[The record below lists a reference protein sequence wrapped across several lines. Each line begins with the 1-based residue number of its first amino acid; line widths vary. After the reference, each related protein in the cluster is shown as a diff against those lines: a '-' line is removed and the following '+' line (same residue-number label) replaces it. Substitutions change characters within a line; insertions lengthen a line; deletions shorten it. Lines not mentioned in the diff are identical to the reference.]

1 MQMGVHVDHASWLPR
16 RAATT
21 FCRSP
26 GVVAEEDGGGAG
38 DCNRVEWLATPSRT
52 TADLQTLGKSA
63 RGRVKRAD
71 HATLPE
77 APPREAVA
85 ILRAGDET
93 RVAALLPIRYGRMA
107 VSPFTFYRGAAA
119 IMAHDLAASPVSG
132 IRVQC
137 CGDAHLSNF
146 GGFATPERNVVFDVN
161 DFDETAPGAWEWDV
175 KRLAASVEIAGQTIG
190 FKRAQIAD
198 AVAGCLELYRCR
210 MAEFAAMSTL
220 DVWYFKV
227 DEAALADAI
236 RAASPKTLERT
247 ATSSHLFPRVEK
259 AADGALRFADT
270 PPHVFHDTTDAS
282 LDLASGAFAAYAR
295 TLPADRRAL
304 FERYRLADVATK
316 VVGVGSVGT
325 RCLIALFVAGA
336 GDRLILQ
343 VKEATASVLEP
354 YAGTVPFENH
364 GERVVVG
371 QRLIQFAS
379 DVFLGWMRGPDGHDY
394 YVRQLRDLKT
404 SADIEKLGVSQ
415 FSAYAA
421 LCGRALARAHS
432 RGSGLAAA
440 IAGYLGR
447 GAAFD
452 EAVARFAR
460 AYAEVNARDYQ
471 ALLAAIK
478 SGEVPAE
485 KG

>member
-1 MQMGVHVDHASWLPR
+1 
-16 RAATT
+16 
-21 FCRSP
+21 
-26 GVVAEEDGGGAG
+26 
-38 DCNRVEWLATPSRT
+38 VEWLAVPSRNP
-52 TADLQTLGKSA
+52 ADLRALGKSA
-63 RGRVKRAD
+63 RERVKRTE
-71 HATLPE
+71 HAALPD
-77 APPREAVA
+77 APPRDAIA
-85 ILRAGDET
+85 ILRAGDAA

-119 IMAHDLAASPVSG
+119 VMAHDLAASPVSG

-175 KRLAASVEIAGQTIG
+175 KRLAASVEIAGRTIG
-190 FKRAQIAD
+190 FKHAQIAD
-198 AVAGCLELYRCR
+198 AVAGCLELYRLR
-210 MAEFAAMSTL
+210 MAEFADMSTL

-247 ATSSHLFPRVEK
+247 AISSHLFPRVESS
-259 AADGALRFADT
+259 ADGALRFVDT
-270 PPHVFHDTTDAS
+270 PPHVFHDATDEA
-282 LDLASGAFAAYAR
+282 LELAGGACAAYAR

-325 RCLIALFVAGA
+325 RCLIALFIAGSA
-336 GDRLILQ
+336 DDRLILQ
-343 VKEATASVLEP
+343 IKEAAASVLEP

-404 SADIEKLGVSQ
+404 SADIEKLSLSQ

-421 LCGRALARAHS
+421 LCARALARAHA

-447 GAAFD
+447 GTAFD
-452 EAVARFAR
+452 EAIARFAQ
-460 AYAEVNARDYQ
+460 AYAEVNARDYE